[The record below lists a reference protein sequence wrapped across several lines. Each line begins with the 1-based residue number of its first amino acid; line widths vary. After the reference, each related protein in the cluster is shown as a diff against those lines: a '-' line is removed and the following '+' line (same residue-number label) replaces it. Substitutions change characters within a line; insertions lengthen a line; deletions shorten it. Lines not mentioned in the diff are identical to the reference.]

1 MDPNF
6 LFLSS
11 KSQTY
16 SHMGES
22 MKEEGSSPSSRGC
35 GQDSPISWDQITISN
50 FVDSD
55 WFCDEHIQAKRARV
69 ETIIQGMALSPNPL
83 VTSSNSREKDSGH
96 LTEKSRENK
105 RKQKLPQQQNP
116 QGEEYSRASRENWK
130 REGPHFKEQLQM
142 LQQQLRHLQERLFQL
157 SEHSVLV
164 QSQKATEKKKDSLKY
179 KNDSNDLWAIG
190 TDQYK
195 DLKKNFTKGEK
206 PKISE
211 EESQS
216 RTPWLITYEEKT
228 LSEILKKELTGAV
241 SQVVDSVL
249 RKVFTKP
256 SGHQIQLINSIQVPG
271 QDKKSSY
278 SIITGNT
285 KKDQF
290 SMEGSQ
296 NMAQLQAEA
305 QMSALSLSMK
315 KYSNSLGHP
324 VNSRM
329 NQNLYQNPSAN
340 LAMTS
345 HIQEKQMLSQLLG
358 YGQNAHW
365 TSSSP
370 QISSSQDISSPRSLD
385 LSWSAVKQQLP
396 SMSQQ
401 QYPLSFTS
409 SQVENLTLLPTVKME
424 HGNLKTNTDVIPFS
438 SVHISFTEIQEGLT
452 PGHLKKA
459 KLMFFF
465 TRYPSSSLLR
475 AYFPDVQFNRCI
487 TSQLIKWFSNFRE
500 FYYIQ
505 MEKFARQAI
514 SEGITNPN
522 VLKVLRNSELFRT
535 LNMHYNK
542 GNDFEVPD
550 QFLEIAS
557 LTLQEF
563 FNAVTAGKDSDPS
576 WKKPIYKIISKL
588 DSDIPEIF
596 KSSNCPQELFQN

>member
-35 GQDSPISWDQITISN
+35 GQDSPIPWDQITISN

-83 VTSSNSREKDSGH
+83 VTSINSREKDNGN

-116 QGEEYSRASRENWK
+116 QGGEYSRASRENWK
-130 REGPHFKEQLQM
+130 REGHHFKEQLQM

-164 QSQKATEKKKDSLKY
+164 QSQKATERKKDSLKY
-179 KNDSNDLWAIG
+179 KNDSNDLWAI
-190 TDQYK
+190 DHYK
-195 DLKKNFTKGEK
+195 DLKRNFTKGEK

-216 RTPWLITYEEKT
+216 RAPRLITYEEKT

-256 SGHQIQLINSIQVPG
+256 SDHQIQLINSIQVPG
-271 QDKKSSY
+271 QDRKSGY

-370 QISSSQDISSPRSLD
+370 QISSSQDTSSPQSLD
-385 LSWSAVKQQLP
+385 LSWSAIKHQLP

-401 QYPLSFTS
+401 QYPLPFTS

-424 HGNLKTNTDVIPFS
+424 HGNLKTNIDVIPFS
-438 SVHISFTEIQEGLT
+438 SVHISFTG
-452 PGHLKKA
+452 
-459 KLMFFF
+459 
-465 TRYPSSSLLR
+465 Y
-475 AYFPDVQFNRCI
+475 
-487 TSQLIKWFSNFRE
+487 
-500 FYYIQ
+500 
-505 MEKFARQAI
+505 
-514 SEGITNPN
+514 
-522 VLKVLRNSELFRT
+522 
-535 LNMHYNK
+535 
-542 GNDFEVPD
+542 
-550 QFLEIAS
+550 
-557 LTLQEF
+557 
-563 FNAVTAGKDSDPS
+563 
-576 WKKPIYKIISKL
+576 
-588 DSDIPEIF
+588 
-596 KSSNCPQELFQN
+596 